1 MILLDTDVLTGAG
14 STLFAK
20 PHLLQSP
27 SEETARRRC
36 GEALNSSGGVF
47 MRKVLGLT
55 AMVGLL
61 VLSLGSRPSSA
72 LTPAQQACLNGC
84 IARDRSCSLNC
95 SATQKPGCQTACN
108 TELTACRQACL
119 A

>member
-1 MILLDTDVLTGAG
+1 M
-14 STLFAK
+14 
-20 PHLLQSP
+20 H
-27 SEETARRRC
+27 
-36 GEALNSSGGVF
+36 
-47 MRKVLGLT
+47 KVLGLT

-84 IARDRSCSLNC
+84 VARARSCGLNC
-95 SATQKPGCQTACN
+95 VASQNPNCEATCN
-108 TELTACRQACL
+108 AELTACRQACL